1 MIYKVFSFCLIYNLT
16 LKNSQLLKIFLQIII
31 SRKTNLYS
39 RHILFLLSDFCS
51 ARFSFISLFGQ
62 FPATPLYFV
71 SRSLKRTL
79 FKYKTGTTTAVP
91 VLSLTLIAILQLT
104 GILQVCLIYLFHM
117 LIFAYVN
124 ISVIP
129 PLISVGGINSVLYYF
144 YNILDEV
151 VIIVGISKSY
161 CLVDFIKFRL
171 FFDKFL

>member
-39 RHILFLLSDFCS
+39 RYILFLLSDFCS

-62 FPATPLYFV
+62 FPITPLYFV

-91 VLSLTLIAILQLT
+91 VLSLTLIATATNRHFASQFNLPF
-104 GILQVCLIYLFHM
+104 FHM

-129 PLISVGGINSVLYYF
+129 PLISVGGINSVFYYF

>member
-1 MIYKVFSFCLIYNLT
+1 M
-16 LKNSQLLKIFLQIII
+16 
-31 SRKTNLYS
+31 
-39 RHILFLLSDFCS
+39 
-51 ARFSFISLFGQ
+51 
-62 FPATPLYFV
+62 
-71 SRSLKRTL
+71 
-79 FKYKTGTTTAVP
+79 GTTTAVP

-129 PLISVGGINSVLYYF
+129 PLISVGGINSVFYYF